1 MSDERNYWLAL
12 TMVKGIGAVR
22 FRTLLETFG
31 SPKAAWGA
39 SLNQL
44 RASGMGESIV
54 ANFIEARKKVNP
66 ETLPADLEK
75 HYVHALTWED
85 EDYPRRLRELE
96 QAPPVLYY
104 RGELLPTDEWAVAV
118 VGTRRVTAYGNQ
130 VAEELGAFLGRNGI
144 TLVSGLAKG
153 VDAIAHQ
160 AAIQAGG
167 RSIAVL
173 AHGLDRIYPPENR
186 SLGEEIIANGALIS
200 DYGLGTPPDA
210 ANFPPRNRIISGL
223 SLAVVVI
230 EAGIESGA
238 LITAGFAAEQGREV
252 FAIPGSIYA
261 PQSKGTNLL
270 IQKGAHPLVRY
281 EDLLDALNLEMMGE
295 HKNARLVLPGD
306 ATESKLFE
314 LLSQEPVH
322 VNDLGA
328 LAEMPIEQVS
338 STLAL
343 MELKGLVRQ
352 VGGMNYVAAREA
364 RAEYTTKEG
373 LPSAVATRAESP
385 EPVPSEPL
393 VGDEGKQTPLLPRS
407 NAQ

>member
-393 VGDEGKQTPLLPRS
+393 GDDEGRQSPTLSKEST
-407 NAQ
+407 